1 MGKYDG
7 VSGASGGIPYR
18 EGIWG
23 FGGTAR
29 YAKLGGDTGR
39 NYYVDA
45 GHPRAVDAGNDGM
58 DPENPFATI
67 QAAITA
73 NNALIDWAGVFGGLM
88 PYSTIWVA
96 PGVYAENLTPAYFC
110 RIIGTG
116 NIGTD
121 AQAEIHPAAG
131 SALAGLG
138 LCLSLH
144 NLWFE
149 SETAVP
155 VIDFGICNNVMI
167 EGCEI
172 ARGIAGLATMAIQFD
187 NVSFLR
193 FLDNHIS
200 SGVAN
205 FPIGMQFTAGFIFA
219 SVIAGNDI
227 FAATTGIDI
236 AGGIVANACII
247 KHNTIVGRPVTGI
260 NDLSGTSWVV
270 DNWISA
276 SVDAILHANSAT
288 NCIANHVLDAAVGA
302 VEAAGTD

>member
-1 MGKYDG
+1 MPSYDVLNLGYLQYQEPVWG
-7 VSGASGGIPYR
+7 VR
-18 EGIWG
+18 
-23 FGGTAR
+23 GTAW
-29 YAKLGGDTGR
+29 YAKSGGDTGR
-39 NYYVDA
+39 NFYVDA
-45 GHPRAVDAGNDGM
+45 GHPNASDSNVGT
-58 DPENPFATI
+58 DPYAPFLTI

-73 NNALIDWAGVFGGLM
+73 SNALVDWAGTFGGLM
-88 PYSTIWVA
+88 PYNTIWVA
-96 PGVYAENLTPAYFC
+96 PAVYAENLTPAYFC

-131 SALAGLG
+131 SALTGTG

-155 VIDFGICNNVMI
+155 VIDFGIANNVVI
-167 EGCEI
+167 EGCAI
-172 ARGIAGLATMAIQFD
+172 VRGIAGLATMAIQFD
-187 NVSFLR
+187 NTSYLR
-193 FLDNHIS
+193 FANNHIS

-219 SVIAGNDI
+219 GVIERNTI

-236 AGGIVANACII
+236 AGGIVANACTI
-247 KHNTIVGRPVTGI
+247 KHNTIIGRPVTGI
-260 NDLSGTSWVV
+260 NDLSGTSWVI

-276 SVDAILHANSAT
+276 SVDAILHANTAT

-302 VEAAGTD
+302 VEAPGTD